1 VTEASPVK
9 SATELRDEAARI
21 REFAPWIDD
30 EEVVAEILTLAEV
43 LEQRACELEV
53 DGRATAND

>member
-1 VTEASPVK
+1 MK